1 MLGTLKVTVD
11 IGDPQGQRFEQ
22 VEALVVTSTT
32 YTSLPAALL
41 RRLGVSSSATSIFIL
56 ADGRRIQRD
65 MGDTWMKFNG
75 ERHPV
80 PVIFSED
87 DTASFL
93 GAVALETFGLMVD
106 PVDERLIPV
115 DGLLT
120 TSRG

>member
-1 MLGTLKVTVD
+1 MVT
-11 IGDPQGQRFEQ
+11 GD
-22 VEALVVTSTT
+22 T

-41 RRLGVSSSATSIFIL
+41 RRLGVASSATSIFIL

-80 PVIFSED
+80 PVIFSKD

>member
-1 MLGTLKVTVD
+1 MLGTLKVTVE
-11 IGDPQGQRFEQ
+11 IGDPQGQRVEQ
-22 VEALVVTSTT
+22 VEALVVTGDT

-41 RRLGVSSSATSIFIL
+41 RRLGVASSATSIFIL

-115 DGLLT
+115 DGLLM
-120 TSRG
+120 TSIG

>member
-1 MLGTLKVTVD
+1 MLGTLKVTVE

-22 VEALVVTSTT
+22 VEALVVTGAT

-75 ERHPV
+75 GRHPV
-80 PVIFSED
+80 PIIFSED

-115 DGLLT
+115 DGLLM